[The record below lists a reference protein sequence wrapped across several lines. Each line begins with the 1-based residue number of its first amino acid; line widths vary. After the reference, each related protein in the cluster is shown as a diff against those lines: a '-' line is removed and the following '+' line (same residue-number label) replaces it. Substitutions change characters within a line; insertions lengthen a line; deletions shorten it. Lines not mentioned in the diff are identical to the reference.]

1 MHVIE
6 SQEDLFCDLLDEMGR
21 DAFALVAL
29 DEPEQV
35 LAEDLEDHADVGAV
49 GAFVAKVVE
58 KGDDMGSAG
67 VCLRGRCWR
76 MRVFWRGLDGRRGGR
91 DQPLEELDLVQRRL
105 GVPWRGLYDLQ
116 RDVPVQ
122 PALAMSTTDIKS
134 NQIYSL

>member
-49 GAFVAKVVE
+49 GALVAKVVE
-58 KGDDMGSAG
+58 KGDDMGSTG
-67 VCLRGRCWR
+67 VRLRGRRWW
-76 MRVFWRGLDGRRGGR
+76 MRVLCCGLH
-91 DQPLEELDLVQRRL
+91 
-105 GVPWRGLYDLQ
+105 
-116 RDVPVQ
+116 
-122 PALAMSTTDIKS
+122 
-134 NQIYSL
+134 